1 MAKLQPIVHLN
12 PNMLPGEMLRYAAVS
27 LDGVAFLV
35 MPGSDP
41 RKWHVAGMGFV
52 GGLMEPFT
60 DAELLEK
67 SSRCE
72 NIAVLPDL
80 DGNVIVVVKGC
91 DELVKKF
98 A

>member
-1 MAKLQPIVHLN
+1 MVNITPIVRGN
-12 PNMLPGEMLRYAAVS
+12 PDMKPGELLSYPCVS
-27 LDGVAFLV
+27 LDGTPFLS
-35 MPGSDP
+35 MPGVTP
-41 RKWHVAGMGFV
+41 RRWHVAGMGFV

-67 SSRCE
+67 SSHCA

-80 DGNVIVVVKGC
+80 DGNIIVVVKGC